1 MYSISPIVN
10 KMLTIRSSLCCLGVH
25 LHLFTCHFN
34 FSATAYEIRFS
45 EDSDL
50 LRSNFSTAHLVT
62 YDLSPKKA
70 GSPEKL
76 SFTLFSIIKNGTTL
90 FFAAKA
96 EDKSFLKSETSNI
109 IQVTKIVPK
118 APVPSPTD
126 APDTSGSGVNI
137 TAIVIS
143 VTTVTMVACLIASVT
158 MCSIKSRR
166 VNHA

>member
-1 MYSISPIVN
+1 
-10 KMLTIRSSLCCLGVH
+10 MLTIRSSLCCLGVH